1 MVCCLSHRGS
11 LFSFHR
17 NERRSTDYIIHIVPA
32 APEYLPV
39 STMQQ
44 QQAEQMQV
52 YWKVSVFAFE
62 YLSCS
67 FIAFFNF
74 YYFYLF
80 NHRSYP
86 LTIRQFIEGMLT
98 NIGALPL
105 DRIQTMLKFAPG
117 YDRSIEQLALFMEA
131 ARRESLVVVRDGI
144 WRLNK

>member
-1 MVCCLSHRGS
+1 ML
-11 LFSFHR
+11 
-17 NERRSTDYIIHIVPA
+17 IILHIVSA
-32 APEYLPV
+32 APEYPPV

-52 YWKVSVFAFE
+52 YWKVSNFAFL
-62 YLSCS
+62 LSFSKIIFIFILNLIFYIFPS
-67 FIAFFNF
+67 F
-74 YYFYLF
+74 LF
-80 NHRSYP
+80 PLN
-86 LTIRQFIEGMLT
+86 LTIQQFIEGMLT

-131 ARRESLVVVRDGI
+131 ARREGLVAVRDGI